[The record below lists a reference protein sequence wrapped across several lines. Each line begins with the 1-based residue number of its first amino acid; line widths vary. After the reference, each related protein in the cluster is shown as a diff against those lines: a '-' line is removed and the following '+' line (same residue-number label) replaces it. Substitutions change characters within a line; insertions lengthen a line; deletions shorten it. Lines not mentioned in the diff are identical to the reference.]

1 MLEKDNNASSISNEK
16 IPSSTNL
23 LIVDDDVSFIQVLSR
38 ILKRYPDQRFATS
51 CTEALRLVEEQ
62 APDLIFL
69 DIEMPDRDGFDFCK
83 ALKLKPEFADIPVIF
98 ITSHASVRTAIAGFK
113 VGGADFVTKPV
124 SQAAL
129 LARVSEQLE
138 RKRAADRR
146 KARLDE
152 LLIGARDREED

>member
-1 MLEKDNNASSISNEK
+1 MPEIVDNASSISNDNLF
-16 IPSSTNL
+16 STSHI
-23 LIVDDDVSFIQVLSR
+23 LIVDDDVGFIQVLSR

-51 CTEALRLVEEQ
+51 CTEALRLVEER

-69 DIEMPDRDGFDFCK
+69 DIEMPDHDGLDFCK
-83 ALKLKPEFADIPVIF
+83 ALKLNSEFADIPVIF
-98 ITSHASVRTAIAGFK
+98 ITSHANVRTAIAGFK

-138 RKRAADRR
+138 RKRAADSR
-146 KARLDE
+146 KAGLDE
-152 LLIGARDREED
+152 LLNGARNIEEE